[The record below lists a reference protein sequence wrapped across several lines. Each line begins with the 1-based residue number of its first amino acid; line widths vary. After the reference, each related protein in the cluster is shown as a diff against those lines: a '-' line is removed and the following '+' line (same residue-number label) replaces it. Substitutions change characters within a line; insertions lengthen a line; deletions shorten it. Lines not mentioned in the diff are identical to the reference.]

1 MHIFAITFGVVLL
14 SSFAAAQP
22 ANPGL
27 APCALLTKAE
37 VQEAAGAAVSDGVV
51 DPRNKL
57 ICNFKIGDTGS
68 SISVLLTT
76 KGPGDSAEK
85 TVAELNKR
93 KMSGAVAAGIGDSAY
108 FSSPG
113 YGMQQLGAY
122 KGSRHVVVTVFIMGT
137 PEAKAKAIAEK
148 VMRKALTRL

>member
-1 MHIFAITFGVVLL
+1 MRIFAITFGAVLL
-14 SSFAAAQP
+14 SGFAGAQP
-22 ANPGL
+22 AKPGL
-27 APCALLTKAE
+27 TPCALVTKAE
-37 VQEAAGAAVSDGVV
+37 VQEAAGVAVSDGAA
-51 DPRNKL
+51 DPINKS

-68 SISVLLTT
+68 AVTVLLTD

-85 TVAELNKR
+85 MVAELKKR

-108 FSSPG
+108 TSSPG

-137 PEAKAKAIAEK
+137 PESKAKTIAEK

>member
-1 MHIFAITFGVVLL
+1 MRIFAITFGVVLL
-14 SSFAAAQP
+14 SGFAAAQP
-22 ANPGL
+22 AKPDL
-27 APCALLTKAE
+27 SPCALVTKAE
-37 VQEAAGAAVSDGVV
+37 VQEAAGVAVSDGAP
-51 DPRNKL
+51 DPINKL

-68 SISVLLTT
+68 SVTVLLTN
-76 KGPGDSAEK
+76 KGSGDSAER
-85 TVAELNKR
+85 TVAEMNKR
-93 KMSGAVAAGIGDSAY
+93 KMSAAVAAGIGDGAY
-108 FSSPG
+108 TSSPG

>member
-1 MHIFAITFGVVLL
+1 M
-14 SSFAAAQP
+14 
-22 ANPGL
+22 
-27 APCALLTKAE
+27 
-37 VQEAAGAAVSDGVV
+37 AVSDGAA
-51 DPRNKL
+51 DPINKS

-68 SISVLLTT
+68 AVTVLLTD

-85 TVAELNKR
+85 MVAELKKR

-108 FSSPG
+108 TSSPG

-122 KGSRHVVVTVFIMGT
+122 KGSKHVVVTVFIMGT
-137 PEAKAKAIAEK
+137 PESKAKTIAEK

>member
-1 MHIFAITFGVVLL
+1 MRIFAITFGVVLL
-14 SSFAAAQP
+14 SSFARAQP
-22 ANPGL
+22 AKPGL
-27 APCALLTKAE
+27 TPCALLTKAE
-37 VQEAAGAAVSDGVV
+37 VQEAAGVAVSDGAAHPV
-51 DPRNKL
+51 NKS

-68 SISVLLTT
+68 AVTVLLTN

-85 TVAELNKR
+85 TVAELKKG
-93 KMSGAVAAGIGDSAY
+93 KMSGAVVAGIGDSAY
-108 FSSPG
+108 TSSPG